1 MSVMESPDLRWST
14 RRRLEFIEFRLYWEG
29 SIRRSHLMERFDISM
44 PQASADIG
52 RYLEIAEENAEYDS
66 SLKAYVARPGFEPRF
81 YEPSASEYLA
91 ELRAIADKSSDP
103 KKTWISV
110 LPEFEAVPLVR
121 RRLDPG
127 KLRLILRT
135 IRQKQAINVSYQSL
149 NDDEPQLRWIEPY
162 ALGFDGSRWHLR
174 AWCHKRRAYRDFVLA
189 RILEVRGNK
198 PRERQPDDDIEWNT
212 IVTLIIG
219 PHSKLGDR
227 QRRVI
232 ELDYGM
238 KNGQLKVQTRLS
250 LLFYLEKALLIDEEA
265 SQALPPKRLQVMLL
279 NRKELTEEKKRVAE
293 QVKSDRQSPRQ

>member
-29 SIRRSHLMERFDISM
+29 NIRRSHLMDRFDISM

-52 RYLEIAEENAEYDS
+52 RYLELAPDNAKYDA
-66 SLKAYVARPGFEPRF
+66 SLKAYVVQTGFEPRF

-91 ELRAIADKSSDP
+91 ELRAIADKASDP
-103 KKTWISV
+103 KKSWISV
-110 LPEFEAVPLVR
+110 LPQFEAVPLVR

-127 KLRLILRT
+127 KLRHILRT
-135 IRQKQAINVSYQSL
+135 VRLKQAVSVSYQSL

-162 ALGFDGSRWHLR
+162 ALGFDGSRWHVR
-174 AWCHKRRAYRDFVLA
+174 AWCQKRHSFRDFVLA
-189 RILEVRGNK
+189 RILEIRGHK
-198 PRERQPDDDIEWNT
+198 PRERDPADDTEWNT
-212 IVTLIIG
+212 IVTLVIG

-238 KNGQLKVQTRLS
+238 KNGQLKVHTRLS
-250 LLFYLEKALLIDEEA
+250 LAFYLEKALLIDEEA

-279 NRKELTEEKKRVAE
+279 NRKHLTEHKRKAGE
-293 QVKSDRQSPRQ
+293 L